1 MPLRKKPL
9 NGMRQLYPSKKR
21 VEDYVSGAV
30 RAACSAY
37 GYEEYEG
44 PVIEPLSLFLA
55 KSGNELAVEQSYN
68 FTDRKDRELILRP
81 ELTPTLARMV
91 AAAGELVWPVRWM
104 SFPLCYR
111 YERPQ
116 RGRAREFMQFN
127 CDLLG
132 VSGPEA
138 ELELLLV
145 LRRVMRSLGA
155 DASIFEIAYS
165 SRGLAGEVL
174 AAAGMGPG
182 LQAEAFG
189 AIDRRDKMDDDAWRE
204 YLAERLESSSQV
216 EAARRLAD
224 CRDPREQWLV
234 ESVGDT
240 DAYRRLMWLAS
251 RLREQGVECAGFD
264 GSVVRG
270 LDYYTGVVFEVRDTG
285 GRNRRAICGGGRYD
299 DLVGLFGGRKVPG
312 AGFGLG
318 ILTLQLFLESYGLI
332 PDHVAQAAAADLF
345 LAVYSSD
352 QRPAAMELAESLRD
366 RGIRVETDVTGKRLS
381 AQFRLAGNRG
391 VRWAAVMGPEEAASG
406 SIGLKE
412 MASGRQVD
420 LPFEKLAEHI
430 AAGDQSY
437 RGW

>member
-9 NGMRQLYPSKKR
+9 NGMRQLYPREKR
-21 VEDYVSGAV
+21 VEDYVVKAV
-30 RAACSAY
+30 RSAASVY
-37 GYEEYEG
+37 GFEEYEG

-68 FTDRKDRELILRP
+68 FEDRKGRELILRP

-104 SFPLCYR
+104 SFPVCYR

-127 CDLLG
+127 CDVLG

-145 LRRVMRSLGA
+145 LNRIMQSLKA
-155 DASIFEIAYS
+155 DPSIYEIAYS
-165 SRGLAGEVL
+165 SRGLAGAVL
-174 AAAGMGPG
+174 EGAGLGPA
-182 LQAEAFG
+182 QQQEAFH
-189 AIDRRDKMDDDAWRE
+189 AIDRRGKMDHQAWME
-204 YLAERLESSSQV
+204 YLRDRLQDDGRI

-224 CRDPREQWLV
+224 CRDPEDPWLREAA
-234 ESVGDT
+234 GDT
-240 DAYRRLMWLAS
+240 DAYRRLRWLFE
-251 RLREQGVECAGFD
+251 RLSALGVDAARFD

-270 LDYYTGVVFEVRDTG
+270 LDYYTGTVFEVMDTG

-332 PDHVAQAAAADLF
+332 PEEVRDAPPARLF
-345 LAVYSSD
+345 LAVYSEE
-352 QRPAAMELAESLRD
+352 QREAAMVLSESLRD
-366 RGIRVETDVTGKRLS
+366 AGVSVETDMTGKKLS
-381 AQFRLAGNRG
+381 SQFRLAGGRG
-391 VRWAAVMGPEEAASG
+391 VPYTAVLGPEEVESG
-406 SIGLKE
+406 VVTLKD
-412 MASGRQVD
+412 MRSGNQEEV
-420 LPFEKLAEHI
+420 PFPRLA
-430 AAGDQSY
+430 GRLKGRD
-437 RGW
+437 